1 MSFENLLNKNVDMKR
16 PASDYDDMGSVVY
29 TYTTYS
35 TNHPVRISEAV
46 PSNVS
51 NGPIEW
57 SQATAMIYASP
68 GTDFQRD
75 DEVHHGTT
83 VYEVL
88 GVKTPSVSE
97 HHTTLICKVKT
108 LGS

>member
-1 MSFENLLNKNVDMKR
+1 
-16 PASDYDDMGSVVY
+16 
-29 TYTTYS
+29 
-35 TNHPVRISEAV
+35 
-46 PSNVS
+46 
-51 NGPIEW
+51 
-57 SQATAMIYASP
+57 MIYASP

-88 GVKTPSVSE
+88 GVKTPSVSD